1 MLPTTARL
9 TSSSDFARAT
19 KSGIRVTTLH
29 FVGYL
34 YITPATNTSSKSSSE
49 EETSSA
55 KCGLIINKAVGG
67 SVQRHRLARKVR
79 HAVAPLISS
88 LPAGSLFVVR
98 ALKQDGD
105 SNIAPEI
112 TELATKLVARAE
124 KVVARG

>member
-1 MLPTTARL
+1 VLPTTARL

-34 YITPATNTSSKSSSE
+34 YITPATNSSE
-49 EETSSA
+49 QQNPSA

-88 LPAGSLFVVR
+88 LPAGTLFVVR

-112 TELATKLVARAE
+112 TELTTKLVARAE

>member
-34 YITPATNTSSKSSSE
+34 YITPATNT
-49 EETSSA
+49 SA

-112 TELATKLVARAE
+112 LELTTKLVARAE

>member
-19 KSGIRVTTLH
+19 KSGIRVTTQH

-34 YITPATNTSSKSSSE
+34 YITPATNVSE
-49 EETSSA
+49 AETSSA

-79 HAVAPLISS
+79 HAVAPLIST

-112 TELATKLVARAE
+112 TELTSKLISRAE